1 MALENRVTK
10 SEDKLESFLYSLKDD
25 PEAGDL
31 FDDGIEE
38 LANYYA
44 ALAKSMRVKETKIS

>member
-1 MALENRVTK
+1 MALENRATK